1 MKLIKKLAY
10 AKINL
15 GLQVLNKRLD
25 GFHNINTV
33 FFRTKL
39 ADEMI
44 FKSNDTGEIN
54 IKINVDLGIPQ
65 EQNLIF
71 KVAAKIQDKYN
82 VKLGVDI
89 ELTKNIPFGG
99 GLGGGSSDAA
109 ETIKALSELWDLD
122 IPFDN
127 QLIIAQALGSDIPYF
142 LKYGTAV
149 GNSRGEKLF
158 YFDYDMN
165 FQLLI
170 VSPNIHISTPDA
182 YNALGRTLVE
192 RQIVNFANVLIRA
205 DDNPSLLKEFV
216 FNDFEENAF
225 TKHNELLEIK
235 NKLYENGAH
244 LALMSGSGS
253 TMFGIFDLNKDLSE
267 IQKIFSNYKTLI
279 S

>member
-15 GLQVLNKRLD
+15 GLQVLNLRTD
-25 GFHNINTV
+25 GFHNINTI

-39 ADEMI
+39 ADELV
-44 FKSNDTGEIN
+44 FKINESGKIN
-54 IKINVDLGIPQ
+54 ITTNIDLGIPQ
-65 EQNLIF
+65 EQNLVF
-71 KVAAKIQDKYN
+71 KVAEKIRDKYN
-82 VKLGVDI
+82 VTLGADI
-89 ELTKNIPFGG
+89 EITKNIPSGG

-109 ETIKALSELWDLD
+109 EAIKALSELWELD
-122 IPFDN
+122 IPFGN

-142 LKYGTAV
+142 LKFGTAV

-165 FQLLI
+165 FKILI
-170 VSPNIHISTPDA
+170 ICPNIHISTPQA
-182 YNALGRTLVE
+182 YKSLARTLAE

-205 DDNPSLLKEFV
+205 DDNPSLLKEFI

-225 TKHNELLEIK
+225 AEHSELLEIK
-235 NKLYENGAH
+235 NTLYQNGAL

-253 TMFGIFDLNKDLSE
+253 TMFGLFDMEKDLNDVISTFK
-267 IQKIFSNYKTLI
+267 NYT
-279 S
+279 SFVS